1 LATIL
6 KKTIPKI
13 NMKKANTILLSIFL
27 AATVFAHEYVLIA
40 YNYIVKDGE
49 KLELHLFVADGFNI
63 ELERPVQ
70 KSFTKKF
77 EMINENGKTD
87 LLAKLDDGALP
98 ILDIYV
104 DFKGLGLIHM
114 ERDYARI
121 TMPNDKFESYL
132 EVDNIENIKINDS
145 TKTEQSERYT
155 RYIKTLIQSNAKQ
168 NDEIYK
174 TVVGHNFEIVLLQNP
189 YELSKGDWISAK
201 VLFMGEPLKNKVITA
216 RNRIGNEPAIF
227 QYSRTDEN
235 GKCSFKLE
243 REGVWF
249 FHSTH
254 MIASPNKNDTDW
266 ESFWTTFSF
275 GIAETE

>member
-1 LATIL
+1 
-6 KKTIPKI
+6 
-13 NMKKANTILLSIFL
+13 MKKAITILLTIFL
-27 AATVFAHEYVLIA
+27 ATAVFAHEYVLIA
-40 YNYIVKDGE
+40 YSYMVKEGE
-49 KLELHLFVADGFNI
+49 KLELHLFVSDGFNI

-70 KSFTKKF
+70 KSMTKKF
-77 EMINENGKTD
+77 EMINESGKTD
-87 LLAKLDDGALP
+87 LLAKLEDGALP
-98 ILDIYV
+98 ILDMDV

-121 TMPNDKFESYL
+121 TLPNDRFKSYL
-132 EVDNIENIKINDS
+132 EVDNIENIMINDS
-145 TKTEQSERYT
+145 TQTEQSERYT
-155 RYIKTLIQSNAKQ
+155 RYIKTLIQSNPKA

-189 YELSKGDWISAK
+189 YELKKGDWISAK
-201 VLFMGEPLKNKVITA
+201 VLFMGKPLTNKVITA

-227 QYSRTDEN
+227 QYSRTDGD

-254 MIASPNKNDTDW
+254 MIASPDKNDTDW

-275 GIAETE
+275 GIAGIE